1 MSEEKKLDGKTLE
14 GVSGG
19 VLSQFEMGNCSHC
32 SHFRNNTCPYGS
44 TDNAIGELGRYA
56 RCPEK
61 VDM

>member
-19 VLSQFEMGNCSHC
+19 VLSQFEMGNCSRC
-32 SHFRNNTCPYGS
+32 SHFHYQTCPYGS